1 MLYNFCSVYIFRT
14 NQYFLIL
21 ILGLPDTLTLTEWLT
36 KNMKTGSIIGVDANL
51 ITYSE
56 WRRINKE
63 IKYKGIKL
71 LPLDTN
77 LIDRMWS
84 DRPAVPSNPIKPLG
98 INFTGI
104 LNTFLL

>member
-1 MLYNFCSVYIFRT
+1 
-14 NQYFLIL
+14 
-21 ILGLPDTLTLTEWLT
+21 
-36 KNMKTGSIIGVDANL
+36 MKVGSIIGVDANL

-71 LPLDTN
+71 VPLDTN

-84 DRPAVPSNPIKPLG
+84 DRPAVPSNPIKPLN
-98 INFTGI
+98 INFSGV
-104 LNTFLL
+104 LNTFCYNSVLSMNHIII

>member
-1 MLYNFCSVYIFRT
+1 M
-14 NQYFLIL
+14 
-21 ILGLPDTLTLTEWLT
+21 PDTLTLTEWLT

-84 DRPAVPSNPIKPLG
+84 DRPAVPSNPIKPLN

-104 LNTFLL
+104 LNNFCYNSTLCMNHNS